1 MIQED
6 DMTDRFNKLDDDSLE
21 MVNGGTNKEMRE
33 IRDKLGSNNLG
44 EMMDDLQSKGV
55 IPKLSSTEKNEYFD
69 GKTGKRMSHTDVMS
83 KLTGK

>member
-6 DMTDRFNKLDDDSLE
+6 NMTDRFNKLDDDSLE

-44 EMMDDLQSKGV
+44 DMMDDLQAL
-55 IPKLSSTEKNEYFD
+55 ID
-69 GKTGKRMSHTDVMS
+69 
-83 KLTGK
+83 

>member
-6 DMTDRFNKLDDDSLE
+6 NMTDRFNKLDDDSLE

-44 EMMDDLQSKGV
+44 DMMDDLQSKGI
-55 IPKLSSTEKNEYFD
+55 IPKLSSTEENEYFD
-69 GKTGKRMSHTDVMS
+69 GKTGK
-83 KLTGK
+83 

>member
-1 MIQED
+1 
-6 DMTDRFNKLDDDSLE
+6 MTDRFNKLDDDSLE

-44 EMMDDLQSKGV
+44 EMMDDLQSKGI

-69 GKTGKRMSHTDVMS
+69 GKTGKSMSHTDVMN
-83 KLTGK
+83 KLMGK